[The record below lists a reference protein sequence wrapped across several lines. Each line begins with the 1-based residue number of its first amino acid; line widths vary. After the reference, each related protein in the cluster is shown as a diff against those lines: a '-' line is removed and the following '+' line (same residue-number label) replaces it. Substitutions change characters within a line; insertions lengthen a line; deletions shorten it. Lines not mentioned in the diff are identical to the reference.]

1 MSFRH
6 PPKVSNFG
14 LPDRNSPEARA
25 AIPGMAA
32 IQKRPVRLHVQ
43 DTWNSAFRLPYISNN
58 VGPVKL
64 FLNTLLS
71 FHLKELFSFAFFGFL
86 PSCIDAHGSFVI

>member
-1 MSFRH
+1 MWDASCSSVANLQHLAGDGPNYREDRDG
-6 PPKVSNFG
+6 VSRNRVE
-14 LPDRNSPEARA
+14 RNSDGLINA
-25 AIPGMAA
+25 
-32 IQKRPVRLHVQ
+32 LS
-43 DTWNSAFRLPYISNN
+43 DISNN

-86 PSCIDAHGSFVI
+86 SSRIDDHSSFVI